1 MAEATGLPRRHPDD
15 ADPAVDPWADA
26 RPSLLATLVALL
38 VAGAAIAGVLQRFV
52 TQGLDQRLDA
62 ELSLLASAV
71 DGDGRIDRTR
81 LTRLR
86 GLLDAG
92 PGWQWQ
98 ISGPVQTVSSAE
110 FPALRTPGPAPR
122 DALRK
127 EGEERPQP
135 LEGRDGIHARRISI
149 ATAAG
154 PVVLTAAAPRDVVA
168 RPIRAAV
175 VPLLA
180 TLGILGI
187 LLGIATL
194 VQVRIGL
201 RPLRAL
207 RDGVAA
213 MRRGRGCVRSAARRA
228 SSARDRT
235 ERTRAGQRGGA
246 RDRARVGGQSGA
258 RAEDPVATLA
268 LTVRDDPA
276 QAAQLA
282 RIDTTIRHHLARAR
296 NIAGGHA
303 SSTALALAIADL
315 VSTIRRL
322 RMERGIVIDAAIDPA
337 LHVAVD
343 AADLDELAGNLI
355 DNAAR
360 HAGTRVRVS
369 ATVDQGMIRLSVVDD
384 GPGIALADRQR
395 ATDAGVRLDER
406 EDGHGFGLA
415 IARELAALYGGVL
428 VLDDAAGG
436 GLLGFGHHADRY
448 RGPGLA
454 RMRGD
459 QVRGVRTAQDADAI
473 IAIID
478 QPHRDKGVEPSLHRP
493 PAPTRFEYR
502 CVADDVVEMLD
513 GRIIAV
519 VILMTGDR
527 TADED

>member
-1 MAEATGLPRRHPDD
+1 MTLIPRSIHGRMLGL
-15 ADPAVDPWADA
+15 
-26 RPSLLATLVALL
+26 SLLATLVALV

-62 ELSLLASAV
+62 ELSLLAGAV
-71 DGDGRIDRTR
+71 DGDGRIDRAR

-213 MRRGRGCVRSAARRA
+213 MRRGGAGVSEAQPDELRPLAIELNALARDNAAALATARASAANLA
-228 SSARDRT
+228 HALKT
-235 ERTRAGQRGGA
+235 
-246 RDRARVGGQSGA
+246 
-258 RAEDPVATLA
+258 PVATLA

-282 RIDTTIRHHLARAR
+282 RIDATIRHHLARAR

-303 SSTALALAIADL
+303 SSTALAPAIADL

-436 GLLGFGHHADRY
+436 GLCASVTLTIGA
-448 RGPGLA
+448 
-454 RMRGD
+454 
-459 QVRGVRTAQDADAI
+459 
-473 IAIID
+473 
-478 QPHRDKGVEPSLHRP
+478 
-493 PAPTRFEYR
+493 
-502 CVADDVVEMLD
+502 
-513 GRIIAV
+513 AV
-519 VILMTGDR
+519 
-527 TADED
+527 